1 MCHLTTG
8 PNAIKLTNHRLKSP
22 RQWAKTSLSSFLT
35 QLPRVFCCS
44 NTKLTKTWQSNA
56 HNFNFQNS
64 MLWHMAVPDALPL
77 SETSCPRKEEARRLA
92 WIQKATCGAAFTYK
106 RCLQHPYRYGKL
118 RYKVLPKNGMVRR
131 CHFTRM
137 DNSTEEKAE
146 GKKRLVANN
155 KQCLKNKEWIAFVY
169 EIPLLGIS
177 HKKNNH
183 PKINKH
189 SL

>member
-137 DNSTEEKAE
+137 DNNTEEKAE
-146 GKKRLVANN
+146 GKKRLPIINSVW
-155 KQCLKNKEWIAFVY
+155 KIKN
-169 EIPLLGIS
+169 G
-177 HKKNNH
+177 
-183 PKINKH
+183 
-189 SL
+189 

>member
-8 PNAIKLTNHRLKSP
+8 PNAIKSTNHRLKSS

-35 QLPRVFCCS
+35 RLPQVFRCS

-64 MLWHMAVPDALPL
+64 VLWHMAAVPDVLPL
-77 SETSCPRKEEARRLA
+77 SETSCPRKGEARRLV

-106 RCLQHPYRYGKL
+106 KCLQHPYRYGKL
-118 RYKVLPKNGMVRR
+118 RYKEVFPKNGMVRR

-137 DNSTEEKAE
+137 DNNTGENTA
-146 GKKRLVANN
+146 GKKRFPIINCVW
-155 KQCLKNKEWIAFVY
+155 KIKN
-169 EIPLLGIS
+169 G
-177 HKKNNH
+177 
-183 PKINKH
+183 
-189 SL
+189 